1 MEQTQIVPAS
11 LPNSNGWKRWLR
23 RGPWEMAGVIIIALG
38 VIMLMQPL
46 SLTLYSYSFVTL
58 LVGTGLFTIVSKF
71 PE

>member
-11 LPNSNGWKRWLR
+11 LPSRDGWKRWLR
-23 RGPWEMAGVIIIALG
+23 RGPWEMAAVIIIALG
-38 VIMLMQPL
+38 IVMLMQPL

-58 LVGTGLFTIVSKF
+58 LVGTGLFTVVSKF